1 MEAIET
7 EHADDQVKRLQAC
20 INDLIG
26 VLALPVL
33 WSGQELAQV
42 VSTFLDA
49 MVGMLRL
56 NFAYARLSGSFPGS
70 AIEMVR
76 TGRRRGVP
84 VQPQALGRALDV
96 SLTDDPSTSPRLV
109 ANPLDDGR
117 LSIAPLRFGL
127 DDSVGLF
134 VAGSQRPDFP
144 TSTEML
150 LLRVAVNQAAIG
162 LHEARTSR
170 EQKRTAQQLEQNVAQ
185 RTADLVALNEE
196 LKAEI
201 AEHERAQTE
210 SLALKDELTAELTA
224 MNRLHEFST
233 RLLRRTELQ
242 PMLEEVLDATMALLN
257 ADLGNVQLY
266 NPQTH
271 ALEIVAQR
279 GFQRDFLEYF
289 SEVNEGTASR
299 GMALQNGERVIVED
313 VQTDPVF
320 EPHRHIVAAA
330 GYRAVQSTPL
340 FARSGEVFGMI
351 STHFRRPHRPS
362 ERELRLIDL
371 YTIQAAEMIERKRV
385 DEALRQ
391 SEERF
396 RLMVEGVEDYAIY
409 LLDRE
414 GRVTSW
420 NTGAEHIKGYR
431 EEEILGQH
439 FSRFYSAEDTAE
451 NKPEE
456 ALRLAAASGRSAN
469 EGWRVR
475 KDGTRFWANVLITAL
490 RNEAGEI
497 VGFSKLTHDISERKR
512 AEEAL
517 QKAQAELARVM
528 SVTTMGELTASI
540 AHEVSQPLAAAVTN
554 GNACLRWMARETPD
568 LNEARA
574 AAERM
579 MRDANRAS
587 DVIRRIRT
595 LVQKTELEKI
605 RLDINDL
612 IQEVVA
618 LLHGEARKNE
628 VALRTE
634 LAADLPSVLGD
645 RVQLQQVLL
654 NLIINGIEAMHPVR
668 DRPKQ
673 LLLSSERRK
682 SDEVFVAVRDSGTG
696 LDPRSAEKIFT
707 AFFTTK
713 PHGIGMGLSISHSII
728 AAHNG
733 RLWAVANEGPG
744 ATFQFTLPAAN

>member
-1 MEAIET
+1 MENTGDEN
-7 EHADDQVKRLQAC
+7 KRLQGC

-33 WSGQELAQV
+33 WSGHELSQV
-42 VSTFLDA
+42 VSTLLDA
-49 MVGMLRL
+49 VVGMLRL
-56 NFAYARLSGSFPGS
+56 DFAYACLSDSFPGS
-70 AIEMVR
+70 PVEMVR
-76 TGRRRGVP
+76 TARRGAP
-84 VQPQALGRALDV
+84 ALQPQALGRALKASFKDA
-96 SLTDDPSTSPRLV
+96 PSMLPRV
-109 ANPLDDGR
+109 MPNPLGEGHV
-117 LSIAPLRFGL
+117 SIVPLRFGL
-127 DDSVGLF
+127 DDSTGIF

-144 TSTEML
+144 TSMETL
-150 LLRVAVNQAAIG
+150 SLRVAVNQAVIG
-162 LHEARTSR
+162 LHETRISR
-170 EQKRTAQQLEQNVAQ
+170 EQKRAAQELEQSVAQ
-185 RTADLVALNEE
+185 RTADLIALNEE

-201 AEHERAQTE
+201 AERKRAQTE
-210 SLALKDELTAELTA
+210 SLALKDELTA
-224 MNRLHEFST
+224 MNRLHEFGT
-233 RLLRRTELQ
+233 RLLKRTELQ

-289 SEVNEGTASR
+289 SEVNEGTASG
-299 GMALQNGERVIVED
+299 GMALQSGERVIVED

-420 NTGAEHIKGYR
+420 NAGAEHIKGYR

-517 QKAQAELARVM
+517 QKAQAELARVTR
-528 SVTTMGELTASI
+528 VTTMGELTASI

-554 GNACLRWMARETPD
+554 GNACLRWLARETPD

-574 AAERM
+574 AVERM

-618 LLHGEARKNE
+618 LLHGEVRKNE
-628 VALRTE
+628 IALRTE
-634 LAADLPSVLGD
+634 LTADLPSVLGD
-645 RVQLQQVLL
+645 KVQLQQVLL